1 MPPERRAVLLLLGLA
16 VAGQAL
22 RTWAG
27 RPAAAPG
34 ELLALPGVGGQP
46 LAHRDSSIAAARPLA
61 TGEQVDLDQASAEEI
76 ARLPRIGLTLARSIV
91 ADRVARGPFG
101 SLSGLDRVSG
111 IGPGLLRIIAPH
123 ARFSLA
129 PVQPVVAVGG
139 VQADV
144 GATQNGAGRGRSG
157 LGARPDGVGAGA
169 QAVNLNTATAGELE
183 GLPFI
188 GPYMAQQIV
197 VFRERHGRFAA
208 VESLVVVPGI
218 GPATVAR
225 VRERVVVE

>member
-1 MPPERRAVLLLLGLA
+1 M
-16 VAGQAL
+16 GQAV
-22 RTWAG
+22 RTWAS

-34 ELLALPGVGGQP
+34 ELLALPGVGGEP
-46 LAHRDSSIAAARPLA
+46 LAHRDSSIAAVRPLA
-61 TGEQVDLDQASAEEI
+61 TGEQIDLDQATADEI
-76 ARLPRIGLTLARSIV
+76 ARLPRIGLTLGRTIV

-111 IGPGLLRIIAPH
+111 IGPGLLRAIAPH

-129 PVQPVVAVGG
+129 PVQPVMAVGG

-144 GATQNGAGRGRSG
+144 GATQNGAGREVPVEGR
-157 LGARPDGVGAGA
+157 GAGRA
-169 QAVNLNTATAGELE
+169 INLNTATAGELE
-183 GLPFI
+183 GLPYI

-197 VFRERHGRFAA
+197 AFRERHGRFAA

-218 GPATVAR
+218 GPSTVAK

>member
-16 VAGQAL
+16 VAGQAV
-22 RTWAG
+22 RTWAS
-27 RPAAAPG
+27 RPEAAPG

-61 TGEQVDLDQASAEEI
+61 TGEQIDLDQATAEEI

-91 ADRVARGPFG
+91 ADRLARGPFG

-111 IGPGLLRIIAPH
+111 IGSGLLRTIAPH

-129 PVQPVVAVGG
+129 PMQPVMAVGG
-139 VQADV
+139 VPADV
-144 GATQNGAGRGRSG
+144 GVTQNGAGREVPVEDR
-157 LGARPDGVGAGA
+157 GAGKA
-169 QAVNLNTATAGELE
+169 INLNTATATELE
-183 GLPFI
+183 ALPFI
-188 GPYMAQQIV
+188 GPYMAKQIV
-197 VFRERHGRFAA
+197 AFRERHGPFVA

>member
-16 VAGQAL
+16 VAGQAV
-22 RTWAG
+22 RTWAS

-46 LAHRDSSIAAARPLA
+46 LAHRDSSLAAVRPVA
-61 TGEQVDLDQASAEEI
+61 IGEQVDLDQASADEI
-76 ARLPRIGLTLARSIV
+76 ARLPRIGLTLARTIV
-91 ADRVARGPFG
+91 ADRIARGPFG

-111 IGPGLLRIIAPH
+111 IGPGLLRTIAPH
-123 ARFSLA
+123 ARFSLVPA
-129 PVQPVVAVGG
+129 QTGRALGG
-139 VQADV
+139 VQAGE
-144 GATQNGAGRGRSG
+144 GATQNGAGLEVPVRGS
-157 LGARPDGVGAGA
+157 GAGRA
-169 QAVNLNTATAGELE
+169 INLNSATIAELE

-197 VFRERHGRFAA
+197 AFRERHGPFAA
-208 VESLVVVPGI
+208 VDSLVRVPGI

>member
-16 VAGQAL
+16 VMGQAV
-22 RTWAG
+22 RTWAS

-34 ELLALPGVGGQP
+34 ELVALPGVGGQP

-61 TGEQVDLDQASAEEI
+61 TGEQIDLDQAAADEI
-76 ARLPRIGLTLARSIV
+76 ARLPRIGLTLARAIV

-111 IGPGLLRIIAPH
+111 IGPGLLRAIAPH

-129 PVQPVVAVGG
+129 PAQAGLALGG
-139 VQADV
+139 SEAEG
-144 GATQNGAGRGRSG
+144 GAGHGGAGLAPSGTGYGAGR
-157 LGARPDGVGAGA
+157 
-169 QAVNLNTATAGELE
+169 AVNLNTATAAELE

-197 VFRERHGRFAA
+197 AFRERHGPFAA

-218 GPATVAR
+218 GPATVAK